1 MDEMLIPAE
10 VEKIFRVQS
19 AWLADLQFLTNK
31 IDQME
36 EMALKGQSRR
46 ALALLYE
53 TVPTFRPVDPKT
65 ARQIRQP
72 GTNKEPNL
80 AWKLA
85 SRSA

>member
-1 MDEMLIPAE
+1 
-10 VEKIFRVQS
+10 
-19 AWLADLQFLTNK
+19 
-31 IDQME
+31 ME

-65 ARQIRQP
+65 AKQIRQL
-72 GTNKEPNL
+72 GTNKEPTR